1 MSIQSSINA
10 AVGGVAKAINTGVA
24 LKAAKETA
32 AAASAEHATKADEA
46 KAKSELAIQKAEYE
60 SASKSKTEGLAEQ
73 RAKAEETI
81 LKADVKKAKE
91 QYEKLG
97 KRAGTI
103 GKTGA
108 SESEVAKAQKMA
120 NKAMDSLKTKMQRL
134 RLQSDFRK
142 KLMAENAMLSQQRAD
157 IINEMKQAHEKRYG
171 GE

>member
-32 AAASAEHATKADEA
+32 AAASAEQATKADEA
-46 KAKSELAIQKAEYE
+46 KAKSELAIKKAEYE
-60 SASKSKTEGLAEQ
+60 SASKSKTEGLVEQ
-73 RAKAEETI
+73 RAKGEEAV

-97 KRAGTI
+97 QRAGTI

-108 SESEVAKAQKMA
+108 SESEVAKAQKAA
-120 NKAMDSLKTKMQRL
+120 NRALDSLQAKKQRL
-134 RLQSDFRK
+134 KIQTDFRK
-142 KLMAENAMLSQQRAD
+142 RLMAENNMLAKKRED
-157 IINEMKQAHEKRYG
+157 IINEMKKAHEKRYG

>member
-32 AAASAEHATKADEA
+32 AAASAEQATKAEEA

-60 SASKSKTEGLAEQ
+60 SASKARTEGLSEQ
-73 RAKAEETI
+73 RAKGEEAV

-97 KRAGTI
+97 QRAGTI

-108 SESEVAKAQKMA
+108 SESEVAKAQKAA
-120 NKAMDSLKTKMQRL
+120 NRALDSLQAKKQRL
-134 RLQSDFRK
+134 KIQTDFRK
-142 KLMAENAMLSQQRAD
+142 RLMAENNMLAQQRAD